1 MTKYLNNVVM
11 LQQVHIQ
18 IKHISGI
25 ISSYTKP
32 SSYTKLKISY
42 KNIFETY
49 KNMNI
54 CINITLKEKGEN
66 NFFFPFYLFFFFG
79 RIFFFPHIIVN
90 CLLY

>member
-1 MTKYLNNVVM
+1 MTKFLNNVVM

-54 CINITLKEKGEN
+54 CINITLKEVGEN
-66 NFFFPFYLFFFFG
+66 IFFFLFIFFSLEGFFFG
-79 RIFFFPHIIVN
+79 KGGMMGF
-90 CLLY
+90 Y